1 MLCPLRRVLREA
13 ELDFNHYYNYKGC
26 RALIVSVVKC
36 TILFYKCLPAVHA
49 LYIRAE
55 GGFHTSEGKPKH
67 PLLFLWCIKS
77 LVRLWILFLPKNW
90 MVTVSI
96 CSIHHVQD
104 HVWATRFPFLCF
116 TFQLALPHALPL
128 ILFLISSSVFRMSVL
143 LRTNQR
149 LYFTNVTL
157 SRLWCGCGDNEGL

>member
-1 MLCPLRRVLREA
+1 MLPFRTVLGEA
-13 ELDFNHYYNYKGC
+13 ELDFNHYYHHRSC

-36 TILFYKCLPAVHA
+36 SILFYKCLPAVHA
-49 LYIRAE
+49 LFIRGE

-67 PLLFLWCIKS
+67 PLLFLWCPKS
-77 LVRLWILFLPKNW
+77 LARLWILSLPKNS
-90 MVTVSI
+90 MVTLSI

-104 HVWATRFPFLCF
+104 RVWARLFPFLCF
-116 TFQLALPHALPL
+116 TFSLALSHALLL
-128 ILFLISSSVFRMSVL
+128 ILFLISCSVFRMSEL